1 MVERVTERTDGV
13 ITERVTETDTGG
25 GETVVVQSRG
35 GSGAGLL
42 IGFVLLILVVIAGV
56 YLFNQNARENAKTN
70 AVTGA
75 AESVGDAAKD
85 VGDAA
90 KDAAKKLD

>member
-13 ITERVTETDTGG
+13 TTERVVETGG
-25 GETVVVQSRG
+25 TTTVVERR

-42 IGFVLLILVVIAGV
+42 IGLAVLILVVIGAM
-56 YLFNQNARENAKTN
+56 YLINQNSRENAKTD
-70 AVTGA
+70 AITGA
-75 AESVGDAAKD
+75 AEGVKDAAKD

-90 KDAAKKLD
+90 KEATKP

>member
-13 ITERVTETDTGG
+13 TSERVTESHGAD
-25 GETVVVQSRG
+25 TVVVERRG
-35 GSGAGLL
+35 GGAGIL
-42 IGFVLLILVVIAGV
+42 IGLAVLILVVIGGV

-70 AVTGA
+70 AVTAA

-90 KDAAKKLD
+90 KDAAKKID

>member
-1 MVERVTERTDGV
+1 MVDRIVERTDGV
-13 ITERVTETDTGG
+13 NAERVTETNSGG
-25 GETVVVQSRG
+25 TVVVERR

-42 IGFVLLILVVIAGV
+42 IGLAVLILVVIGAL
-56 YLFNQNARENAKTN
+56 YLINQNNREAVKTD
-70 AVTGA
+70 AITGA

-90 KDAAKKLD
+90 KDATKPN

>member
-1 MVERVTERTDGV
+1 MVERVTERSDGV
-13 ITERVTETDTGG
+13 TTERVTESGG
-25 GETVVVQSRG
+25 GTTVVERR

-42 IGFVLLILVVIAGV
+42 IGLAVLILVVVGAI
-56 YLFNQNARENAKTN
+56 YLINQNNREAVETQ

-90 KDAAKKLD
+90 KEAVK